1 MGEDRFPGFF
11 THEPRRAGQQRRDVH
26 KRKGFNTT
34 HKAKLSACSRLKNW
48 IETGKLQ
55 IHSRNL
61 IRELKVFVAKGNS
74 FSAKLGENDD
84 LVSASLL
91 CCRLVGN
98 LAKYDPVFE
107 QSLGQRDDE
116 DGEGNI
122 VPMPMII

>member
-1 MGEDRFPGFF
+1 M
-11 THEPRRAGQQRRDVH
+11 
-26 KRKGFNTT
+26 
-34 HKAKLSACSRLKNW
+34 
-48 IETGKLQ
+48 
-55 IHSRNL
+55 
-61 IRELKVFVAKGNS
+61 FVAKGNS

-98 LAKYDPVFE
+98 LAKYDPIFE